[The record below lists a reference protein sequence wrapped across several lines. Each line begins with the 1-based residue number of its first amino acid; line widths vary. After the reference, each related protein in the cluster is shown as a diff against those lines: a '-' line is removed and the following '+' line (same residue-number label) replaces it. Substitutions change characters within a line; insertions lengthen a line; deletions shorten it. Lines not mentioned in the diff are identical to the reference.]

1 MTVPRRKEVI
11 FDQMIEQ
18 LAEERVRVQIELE
31 KIESAIRSINDLKT
45 HQLDR
50 GIVGPLDD
58 ASNSTLIDIK
68 SRQAE

>member
-1 MTVPRRKEVI
+1 MI

-50 GIVGPLDD
+50 GIVGQLDD